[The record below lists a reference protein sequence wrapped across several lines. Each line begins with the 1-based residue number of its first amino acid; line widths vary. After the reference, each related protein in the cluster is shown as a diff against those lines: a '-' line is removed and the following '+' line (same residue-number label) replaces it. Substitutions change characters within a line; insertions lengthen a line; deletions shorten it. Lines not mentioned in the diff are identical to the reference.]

1 MENKNLEDLLFNAI
15 KMEQNGY
22 KFYAEA
28 GKKAGTDVAKK
39 TFEFLAENE
48 LLHIESIRKFY
59 DTLKEKGE
67 FPALTFDN
75 VEGGR
80 MKDLT
85 IFSEN
90 ISSLRDKVRPSDD
103 DKKALEFAMDFE
115 NSGYK
120 YYEKMLEDVK
130 DEKLVKFL
138 KFLLAEESRHF
149 DIIQK
154 THSYITDSDNW
165 FMYEEDSFPQGG

>member
-1 MENKNLEDLLFNAI
+1 MENKNLEDLLFDAL
-15 KMEQNGY
+15 KMEEKGY
-22 KFYAEA
+22 AFYAEA
-28 GKKAGTDVAKK
+28 GKKSGTDVAKK

-48 LLHIESIRKFY
+48 LFHIESIRKFY
-59 DTLKEKGE
+59 DALKKKGE
-67 FPALTFDN
+67 FPAASFDK
-75 VEGGR
+75 VEGKR
-80 MKDLT
+80 TKDLT
-85 IFSEN
+85 IFSED
-90 ISSLRDKVRPSDD
+90 ISALREKVRPSDD

-120 YYEKMLEDVK
+120 YYEKMLEGAK

-149 DIIQK
+149 DLIQK
-154 THSYITDSDNW
+154 THSYITDSGNW